1 MSLSTADRSADPPVR
16 RKPIINPHAELEAVR
31 GEGEVQAVRV
41 WAPVRG
47 KSLHYWEISADR
59 YPRAFHTLATA
70 IANDGRLPNVDV
82 ADAREL
88 RDLGVLIYP
97 SEVSEPV
104 TFEIPPLEMA
114 EASARAARAF
124 SGVVSPSFPLPMPEK
139 DLAAFAGVIS
149 QRDSVVWQQ
158 ANEIGVVNP
167 WAISDEPAH
176 ASVQESLPEPQD
188 DFNSAA
194 TEAAELFAKRG
205 YAAVRLDLP
214 HAQLAA
220 LQRYFASLVDNGW
233 LQLRDQQSNRF
244 FVHNDP
250 VAVMLQ
256 WRMLPLIRRIA
267 RANVKPSYAYT
278 IRYLRGA
285 ELPKHTD
292 REQCKYTVALLLDLE
307 GSDADVSPWPLT
319 LYPGEGQ
326 QKVDI
331 HQAVG
336 EALMYFGQT
345 IAHARVALDSCRSS
359 TSILL
364 HYVDEAF
371 TGTLL

>member
-16 RKPIINPHAELEAVR
+16 PKPIINPHVQLEAVR
-31 GEGEVQAVRV
+31 GDGEIQAVRV

-47 KSLHYWEISADR
+47 KSLNYQEISADR
-59 YPRAFHTLATA
+59 YQRAFHTLATA
-70 IANDGRLPNVDV
+70 IRNGGRLPNVDV

-88 RDLGVLIYP
+88 RELGMLIYP
-97 SEVSEPV
+97 GEVSETV
-104 TFEIPPLEMA
+104 TFEVPVLEMA
-114 EASARAARAF
+114 EPSARAF

-139 DLAAFAGVIS
+139 DLAAFAGVITH
-149 QRDSVVWQQ
+149 RDSVIWHQ
-158 ANEIGVVNP
+158 ASEISVIDP
-167 WAISDEPAH
+167 WTVSDESAAH
-176 ASVQESLPEPQD
+176 ASVRESLPESRA
-188 DFNSAA
+188 DFDSAA
-194 TEAAELFAKRG
+194 TEAGEVFAKRG

-233 LQLRDQQSNRF
+233 LRLGDQQSNRY

-256 WRMLPLIRRIA
+256 WRILPLVRCVA
-267 RANVKPSYAYT
+267 RANVKPSYAYA

-285 ELPKHTD
+285 ELPRHTD
-292 REQCKYTVALLLDLE
+292 REQCKYTVALLLDLD
-307 GSDADVSPWPLT
+307 GADSDVSPWPLT
-319 LYPGEGQ
+319 LYPEQGG
-326 QKVDI
+326 KRVDI
-331 HQAVG
+331 HQTVG
-336 EALMYFGQT
+336 GALIYFGQS
-345 IAHARVALDSCRSS
+345 IAHARVPLESCDSS

-371 TGTLL
+371 SGTLL